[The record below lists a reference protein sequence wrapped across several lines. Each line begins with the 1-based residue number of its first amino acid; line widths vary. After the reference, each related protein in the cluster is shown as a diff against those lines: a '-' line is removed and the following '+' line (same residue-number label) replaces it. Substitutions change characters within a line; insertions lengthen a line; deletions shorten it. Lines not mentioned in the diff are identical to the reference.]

1 MSDTRSRILDT
12 AEEMVRAGGYNGF
25 SFREIASLIGIKSAS
40 VHHHFPTKEAL
51 TLEVARR
58 YNEKF
63 FAALG
68 APKPD
73 GHDPEAQLKLY
84 SQVFKKAFQSSKRAC
99 LCGVLTSEAEQLPN
113 SVRVVVIE
121 FVQANIAWLEQA
133 LEKPPNDANAR
144 KRAELVYS
152 ALEGAMGVASL
163 QQDHR
168 WIDRVSEAVCLTAL
182 SQI

>member
-1 MSDTRSRILDT
+1 MSSTRSKILDT

-25 SFREIASLIGIKSAS
+25 SFREIATLIGIKSAS

-51 TLEVARR
+51 MLEVARR
-58 YNEKF
+58 YHENF

-68 APKPD
+68 VPKPAR
-73 GHDPEAQLKLY
+73 HSPEVQLELY
-84 SQVFKKAFQSSKRAC
+84 CEVFKKAFQSSERSC
-99 LCGVLTSEAEQLPN
+99 LCGVLTNEAEQLPD
-113 SVRVVVIE
+113 SVREVVIE

-133 LEKPPNDANAR
+133 LEKSPNDLNAV

-163 QQDHR
+163 KQDQL
-168 WIDRVSEAVCLTAL
+168 WIDRVSEAVCLTTL
-182 SQI
+182 SLI